1 MFRNGMSQQPLLF
14 TLWGGLCA
22 REETQSSNID
32 IMGFHRHLLGSAPPG
47 ALRRGSHIREFLMP
61 LKTLYLCT
69 AHNPNCSCSTAI
81 VHQAP
86 SRKAIT
92 VRDYV
97 RTLPIRAPGLR
108 GSVDQ
113 KEVLQ

>member
-1 MFRNGMSQQPLLF
+1 MFRNGMSQQLLLF

-22 REETQSSNID
+22 REETQSPDLD
-32 IMGFHRHLLGSAPPG
+32 IMSFHRHLLGSAPPG

-61 LKTLYLCT
+61 LKTLFLCT

-86 SRKAIT
+86 IRNAIT
-92 VRDYV
+92 VRDHA
-97 RTLPIRAPGLR
+97 RTLPLRVPGPR
-108 GSVDQ
+108 GSLDR
-113 KEVLQ
+113 KEV